1 MASLLG
7 RCRRRAIMSIKPKKI
22 GVLTSG
28 GDAPGM
34 NAAIRAVVRTA
45 VYHDF
50 KVIGIKRGY
59 DGLLSGDI
67 EELSARSVSDTI
79 HKGGTILLT
88 ARCPEMMTVEGQEK
102 AANICKVLGL
112 DALVVI
118 GGDGS
123 FHGALELSR
132 RGVNVMGIPGT
143 IDLDLACTDYTIG
156 FDTAINT
163 AMDAINKIRDTSSSH
178 ERCSLVE
185 VMGRHAGFI
194 ALWSSLTGGAEEV
207 LIPESE
213 GKTKEEVIQ
222 QVIENRAKGKAH
234 NLIVVAEGVGGTAAL
249 AKEIEQLT
257 GVETRAT
264 ILGHLQR
271 GGSPS
276 AVDRMHASV
285 MGFTAIKAILAGE
298 TNRVMIYKDGKHTTM
313 DLEEALKIE
322 KKYDGT
328 MYDIIKIL
336 AI

>member
-1 MASLLG
+1 
-7 RCRRRAIMSIKPKKI
+7 MSNVNVRENAKKPKKI

-34 NAAIRAVVRTA
+34 NAAIRAVVRSA
-45 VYHDF
+45 IFHDL

-67 EELSARSVSDTI
+67 EEMNAHSVSDTI
-79 HKGGTILLT
+79 QRGGTILLT
-88 ARCPEMMTVEGQEK
+88 ARCPEMMTEEGQEK
-102 AANICKVLGL
+102 AASICKILSL

-132 RGVNVMGIPGT
+132 RGVNAICIPGT
-143 IDLDLACTDYTIG
+143 IDLDLACTEYTIG

-178 ERCSLVE
+178 ERCSVVE

-194 ALWSSLTGGAEEV
+194 ALWSGLTGGAEEV
-207 LIPESE
+207 LVPESE
-213 GKTKEEVIQ
+213 GKTKEEVIEQ
-222 QVIENRAKGKAH
+222 IIENRAKGKKH
-234 NLIVVAEGVGGTAAL
+234 NLIVVAEGVGGSASL
-249 AKEIEQLT
+249 AKQIEQLT
-257 GVETRAT
+257 GIETRAT

-276 AVDRMHASV
+276 AVDRMHASI
-285 MGFTAIKAILAGE
+285 MGYTAVQCILNGE
-298 TNRVMIYKDGKHTTM
+298 TNRVMIYKDGKHASM
-313 DLEEALKIE
+313 DLEQALAIE
-322 KKYDGT
+322 KSYNGE
-328 MYDIIKIL
+328 MYNIIKIL